1 MVAYHLNLD
10 YSEVEDFVLD
20 LERVSINTVNIV
32 NVAKNI
38 NSRVRNVRIF
48 CCVSAKSGIVQLYH
62 VTFNEIIMMSTLYRP
77 ARLIGYLWC

>member
-20 LERVSINTVNIV
+20 LDRVSINTVNIV

-38 NSRVRNVRIF
+38 NSHVGNFRIYA
-48 CCVSAKSGIVQLYH
+48 CNNITIYMYVDA
-62 VTFNEIIMMSTLYRP
+62 
-77 ARLIGYLWC
+77 